1 MRTSIYYIRPATGVV
16 DAVISN
22 KKIIFLTLLSLW
34 SSVINAATL
43 NHVAMIS
50 NDINHA
56 VFCLTVNGSVAPKV
70 FSLQH
75 PDRVVIDLANTQRI
89 QQVLPSNLRAG
100 IVVNV
105 RSGRPEPDILRL
117 VFDLDRNV
125 VVHTSS
131 CGQNTTQPGLRV
143 DFQARVIQKP
153 ISKALAASANTVQ
166 AFAKTAKLTA
176 GSATN
181 AVSVTWQMPKNT
193 LRDVVVVIDP
203 GHGGRDSGARGP
215 NASTEKAVVLAI
227 AQQLKKCIDA
237 QPGMHAVLTRTG
249 DYYVGLRERLHS
261 ARRYN
266 ADIFVAIH
274 ADAFGNHE
282 SNGASVFALSQ
293 NGATSEAA
301 RWLAEKENYSELG
314 GVKLS
319 TLDDKNGMIRTV
331 LLDLSQTATIGASVQ
346 MGSRVLS
353 NLNSVTR
360 LHHKHVE
367 QARFVV
373 LKSPDIPS
381 VLIETG
387 FITNPREE
395 KNLTDARYQVRLS
408 QAIFA
413 GIKGYFWD
421 HPPRGTRVEAMSNL
435 HRRIVRAFPASTP
448 FIQTSSTV

>member
-1 MRTSIYYIRPATGVV
+1 MRTSIYCIRPKTGEIDVVIRYRKYVIFFICLYTWCGLISATTL
-16 DAVISN
+16 DHLEKISN
-22 KKIIFLTLLSLW
+22 
-34 SSVINAATL
+34 N
-43 NHVAMIS
+43 
-50 NDINHA
+50 INHA
-56 VFCLTVNGSVAPKV
+56 TFCLSLTGNVAPKI

-75 PDRVVIDLANTQRI
+75 PDRVVVDLPQT
-89 QQVLPSNLRAG
+89 LRAHQALPAG
-100 IVVNV
+100 LSGSIVTNV
-105 RSGRPEPDILRL
+105 RSGHPTANILRL
-117 VFDLDRNV
+117 VFDVNRAV
-125 VVHTSS
+125 TVHTSS
-131 CGQNTTQPGLRV
+131 CTHNAAHPGLRL
-143 DFQARVIQKP
+143 DLQARILQKTE
-153 ISKALAASANTVQ
+153 SQALSASAKTVQ
-166 AFAKTAKLTA
+166 AFKKTAVETLYIP
-176 GSATN
+176 
-181 AVSVTWQMPKNT
+181 QNT

-203 GHGGRDSGARGP
+203 GHGGRDSGARGQ

-237 QPGMHAVLTRTG
+237 QPGMRAVLTRTG

-293 NGATSEAA
+293 TGATSEAA

-319 TLDDKNGMIRTV
+319 SLDDKNGMIRTV

-346 MGSRVLS
+346 MGSRVLRH
-353 NLNSVTR
+353 LNGMTH
-360 LHHKHVE
+360 LHHNHVE

-395 KNLTDARYQVRLS
+395 KNLTDPRYQIRLS

-435 HRRIVRAFPASTP
+435 HRKIVRVFPAARP
-448 FIQTSSTV
+448 LHQTSHTV